1 MRSTIA
7 FFLAALATSADAFT
21 MNGVPPRF
29 SAALSMTAM
38 DKDFTADSGL
48 TVNNIPQFIDNLD
61 VQNFEESLMMLE
73 PLLTNECV
81 GDQCDVFVE
90 EVKTKAAQL
99 VKTMPDDYASFHH

>member
-1 MRSTIA
+1 MRTTIA
-7 FFLAALATSADAFT
+7 FLAALATSADAFT
-21 MNGVPPRF
+21 INSVPPRA

-48 TVNNIPQFIDNLD
+48 TVNDIPHFIDNLD

-90 EVKTKAAQL
+90 EVKSKAAQL
-99 VKTMPDDYASFHH
+99 GKTMPEDYASFHH